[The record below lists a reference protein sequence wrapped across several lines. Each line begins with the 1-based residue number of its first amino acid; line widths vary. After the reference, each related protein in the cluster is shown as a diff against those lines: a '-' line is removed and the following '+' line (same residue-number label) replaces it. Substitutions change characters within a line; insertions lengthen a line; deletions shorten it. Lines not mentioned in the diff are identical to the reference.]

1 MRARFVVLSFLLAAL
16 LIPGAA
22 VAQESAPAAPTV
34 RTAVAPDTVLV
45 GDVFR
50 VAIRVELPP
59 GYRATFPDSL
69 PVTDPLE
76 AAGRRSERVE
86 TLPDGGRRITAVYAM
101 TAWRPGAVELP
112 PAAIRLSGPD
122 GERVVEARLP
132 GVSVRSVLPEDTA
145 GIQPRDLKDVLGSSR
160 SWWPLLL
167 ALLVGAV
174 AVGGL
179 VYWRRRGRDV
189 PLPVYTAIPP
199 RERALAALDRAR
211 NSGLLEAGQF
221 KAFYSLVTTA
231 VRLYL
236 EETDRRLGAELTTTE
251 LMERAE
257 RTMPPD
263 AAQTLGRLLAS
274 ADLVKFARRHPS
286 PEDALADWE
295 AARGFVLTF
304 GREEAP

>member
-1 MRARFVVLSFLLAAL
+1 MRARSAVLTFLLAAL

-22 VAQESAPAAPTV
+22 VAQESAPTAPTV

-69 PVTDPLE
+69 PVSDPLE
-76 AAGRRSERVE
+76 AAGRRAERVE
-86 TLPDGGRRITAVYAM
+86 TLPDGGRRITAVYSM

-112 PAAIRLSGPD
+112 PASIRLSGPD

-132 GVSVRSVLPEDTA
+132 GVSIRSVLPEDTA
-145 GIQPRDLKDVLGSSR
+145 GIQPRDLKDVLGGNR
-160 SWWPLLL
+160 TWWPLLL

-179 VYWRRRGRDV
+179 VYWRRRGREA
-189 PLPVYTAIPP
+189 PLPVYAAIPP

-211 NSGLLEAGQF
+211 NSGLVEAGKF
-221 KAFYSLVTTA
+221 KTFYSLVTGA

-236 EETDRRLGAELTTTE
+236 EETDRSLGAELTTTE

-257 RTMPPD
+257 RTMSPD
-263 AAQTLGRLLAS
+263 VARTLGRLLAS
-274 ADLVKFARRHPS
+274 ADLVKFARRRPS